1 MIKNLFALA
10 ILSCGI
16 ALAAPVLADNDP
28 SMQQIY
34 DTAKAGHLA
43 QAQEMIE
50 QVLRD
55 HPRSAKA
62 HYVAAELDAKQ
73 GNMPAARGE
82 LSVAE
87 QIDPGL
93 GFARPESV
101 DALKAELGLGRARGT
116 GERVPGDRA
125 PGDRASAYPPV
136 GETHPFPWAAVL
148 LLIGVIAV
156 VWMVLRRR
164 SVAMQYPGQPLGGM
178 PVGAAPGPYGY
189 GGGPGA
195 MPMSGGGI
203 GSSIAGG
210 LASGLAVGAGV
221 VAGEELAHHF
231 LDGDRHEGAAS
242 APQAPAEPAS
252 NADMGGSDFGVN
264 EPDSW
269 DDSSSGSGGGDFG
282 GGGDDWS

>member
-1 MIKNLFALA
+1 VTKNLFALT

-16 ALAAPVLADNDP
+16 ALAAPVFAENDP

-34 DTAKAGHLA
+34 DTAKAGHVA
-43 QAQEMIE
+43 QAQQMIE

-73 GNMPAARGE
+73 GNVAAARGE
-82 LSVAE
+82 LNLAE

-93 GFARPESV
+93 SFAKPESV
-101 DALKAELGLGRARGT
+101 DALKAELGVGRARGSA
-116 GERVPGDRA
+116 DRA
-125 PGDRASAYPPV
+125 PTYPPV

-148 LLIGVIAV
+148 LLIGVIGV

-164 SVAMQYPGQPLGGM
+164 SAAMQYPGQFPGGM

-195 MPMSGGGI
+195 VPTSGGGI

-231 LDGDRHEGAAS
+231 LDGERHEGAA
-242 APQAPAEPAS
+242 APAPAPAQPAS

-282 GGGDDWS
+282 GGGGDDWS

>member
-1 MIKNLFALA
+1 MIKNLFALT

-16 ALAAPVLADNDP
+16 ALAAPVFADNDP

-34 DTAKAGHLA
+34 DTAKAGHVA
-43 QAQEMIE
+43 QAQQMIE

-73 GNMPAARGE
+73 GNFAAARGE
-82 LSVAE
+82 LNLAE

-93 GFARPESV
+93 GFAKPESV
-101 DALKAELGLGRARGT
+101 DALKTELGLSRARSAA
-116 GERVPGDRA
+116 ERGPADA
-125 PGDRASAYPPV
+125 PGLRPGRRDASVPV
-136 GETHPFPWAAVL
+136 GGRPAIDWRHRGRLDGAAPPQRCH
-148 LLIGVIAV
+148 AV
-156 VWMVLRRR
+156 
-164 SVAMQYPGQPLGGM
+164 SGSIPSGM

-195 MPMSGGGI
+195 VPMGGGGI

-231 LDGDRHEGAAS
+231 LDGDRHEGPAS
-242 APQAPAEPAS
+242 APPPAEPAS

>member
-16 ALAAPVLADNDP
+16 ALAAPVFADNDP

-34 DTAKAGHLA
+34 DTAKAGHVA
-43 QAQEMIE
+43 QAQQMIE

-73 GNMPAARGE
+73 GSLAAARGE
-82 LSVAE
+82 LNLAE
-87 QIDPGL
+87 EIDPGL
-93 GFARPESV
+93 GFAKPESV
-101 DALKAELGLGRARGT
+101 DALKAELGLGRARGASERAP
-116 GERVPGDRA
+116 GERA
-125 PGDRASAYPPV
+125 PGDRALAYPPV
-136 GETHPFPWAAVL
+136 GDAHPIPWTAVL
-148 LLIGVIAV
+148 LLIAVIAV

-164 SVAMQYPGQPLGGM
+164 SVGMQYPGQPLGGM

-242 APQAPAEPAS
+242 APQAPAEPPS

>member
-1 MIKNLFALA
+1 VIKNLFALTM
-10 ILSCGI
+10 LSCGI
-16 ALAAPVLADNDP
+16 ALTAPVFADNDP

-34 DTAKAGHLA
+34 DTAKAGHMA
-43 QAQEMIE
+43 QAQQMIE

-62 HYVAAELDAKQ
+62 HFVAAELDAKQ
-73 GNMPAARGE
+73 GSLAAARGE
-82 LSVAE
+82 LSIAE

-93 GFARPESV
+93 PFAKPESV
-101 DALKAELGLGRARGT
+101 EALKAELGGGHVRGT
-116 GERVPGDRA
+116 A
-125 PGDRASAYPPV
+125 LAPV
-136 GETHPFPWAAVL
+136 GAVAPVSETHAFPWPAVL
-148 LLIGVIAV
+148 LLIAVIAI

-164 SVAMQYPGQPLGGM
+164 NVAMQYPGQYPGGM
-178 PVGAAPGPYGY
+178 PVGAPAGPYGY

-195 MPMSGGGI
+195 VPMSGGGI

-231 LDGDRHEGAAS
+231 LDGDRHEGAGS

-269 DDSSSGSGGGDFG
+269 DDSSAGSGGGDFG
-282 GGGDDWS
+282 GGGGDDWS

>member
-1 MIKNLFALA
+1 MIKNLLALT

-28 SMQQIY
+28 SMQQVY

-43 QAQEMIE
+43 QAQQMIE

-62 HYVAAELDAKQ
+62 HFVAAELDAKQ
-73 GNMPAARGE
+73 GNLAAARGE
-82 LSVAE
+82 LNLAE

-93 GFARPESV
+93 PFAKPESV
-101 DALKAELGLGRARGT
+101 EALKAELGAGRARAPALAP
-116 GERVPGDRA
+116 ERALA
-125 PGDRASAYPPV
+125 PQALAPV
-136 GETHPFPWAAVL
+136 GETRAIPWGTIL
-148 LLIGVIAV
+148 LLIAVIAV
-156 VWMVLRRR
+156 VLMVLRRR
-164 SVAMQYPGQPLGGM
+164 SVAMQYPGQYPGGM
-178 PVGAAPGPYGY
+178 PVGTPAGPYGY

-195 MPMSGGGI
+195 VPMSGGGI

-231 LDGDRHEGAAS
+231 LDGERHEGAGS
-242 APQAPAEPAS
+242 APQAPSEPAS

-269 DDSSSGSGGGDFG
+269 DDSSSGSGGG
-282 GGGDDWS
+282 GDDWS